1 LKKILTL
8 LMVIVLSFNISFAS
22 NNQILD
28 RAKKEYPNDIKMQ
41 QYIYEKQLSAYNY
54 MNTVNDQ
61 EVKNMS
67 TSEHPNDYLM
77 QRYTYNNTIRRKKL
91 YECCLESEN

>member
-1 LKKILTL
+1 LIKNHAIYGGLFKKILAL
-8 LMVIVLSFNISFAS
+8 LMVIVLTFNISFAS

-41 QYIYEKQLSAYNY
+41 QYVYRKQLSAYNY

-61 EVKNMS
+61 EIKNMS
-67 TSEHPNDYLM
+67 TSEYLM
-77 QRYTYNNTIRRKKL
+77 IIQCKNIFII
-91 YECCLESEN
+91 